1 MDLSSPPLSSDHHA
15 PPNRQRPEKTCGTPR
30 PPGPRPSGPAT
41 AGPPTTCQPTWPRCS
56 RSRPES
62 GPQQSHRLLNR
73 SGNRIFTAHRRKGP
87 DMRRPARPERLR
99 PRTPSATG
107 PGPPIAPTPDPHRK
121 LPPFQTISRASRS
134 RSRMTWW
141 SSTSMTLV
149 RLPVLNLL
157 PLSESW
163 IRDYAGHG
171 GPAEAV
177 RRTAIPTVNLTG
189 QAPCPAPP
197 ARSTDR
203 PAGPRPS
210 SPSWS
215 GTPTSCGRWRWCSAR
230 SRP

>member
-41 AGPPTTCQPTWPRCS
+41 AGPPTTWQPTWPRCS

-99 PRTPSATG
+99 PRTPIATG

-141 SSTSMTLV
+141 SSTSITLV
-149 RLPVLNLL
+149 RLPVLIYSP
-157 PLSESW
+157 PL
-163 IRDYAGHG
+163 RFRQGTTQ
-171 GPAEAV
+171 V
-177 RRTAIPTVNLTG
+177 TVV
-189 QAPCPAPP
+189 PP
-197 ARSTDR
+197 
-203 PAGPRPS
+203 P
-210 SPSWS
+210 SPSDCTS
-215 GTPTSCGRWRWCSAR
+215 RTPPILPASAR
-230 SRP
+230 MFLNPWPLAS